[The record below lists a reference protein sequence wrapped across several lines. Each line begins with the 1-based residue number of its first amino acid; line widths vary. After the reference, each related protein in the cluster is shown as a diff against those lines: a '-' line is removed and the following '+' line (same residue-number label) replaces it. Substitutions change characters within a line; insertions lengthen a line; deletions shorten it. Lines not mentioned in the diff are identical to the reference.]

1 MIFVMTSVI
10 TGDIIKSRKAINEDL
25 WLKPL
30 KTALSELTEDA
41 SFYDIYRG
49 DSFQL
54 ECSNETDSFRTAVYI
69 KAFLKTVKGLD
80 VRMSIGIG
88 NKQYQ
93 GISVSESNG
102 EAFVFSGE
110 TFEIL
115 KKKKQNLRLKTSNET
130 LNKEIN
136 LYFRLALIAMD
147 NWTTNSAEIVKLS
160 LEHPNMIQSE
170 LAEIIGISQDAVSKR
185 QKRAH
190 LDEILELDAMYRQK
204 IAQL

>member
-1 MIFVMTSVI
+1 MTSVI

-54 ECSNETDSFRTAVYI
+54 ECRNVTDSFRTAVYI

-88 NKQYQ
+88 DKKYQ
-93 GISVSESNG
+93 GNSVSESNG

-110 TFEIL
+110 TFEML
-115 KKKKQNLRLKTSNET
+115 KKKKQNLRLKTRNET

-147 NWTTNSAEIVKLS
+147 NWTSNSAEIVKLT

>member
-1 MIFVMTSVI
+1 MTSII
-10 TGDIIKSRKAINEDL
+10 TGDIIKSRKALSEES
-25 WLKPL
+25 WLNPL
-30 KTALSELTEDA
+30 KSALSKLASNA

-54 ECSNETDSFRTAVYI
+54 ECSNVKDSFRAAVFI
-69 KAFLKTVKGLD
+69 KAFLKSVKGLD

-88 NKQYQ
+88 TKDYQ
-93 GISVSESNG
+93 GNSVSESNG
-102 EAFVFSGE
+102 EAFIFSGE
-110 TFEIL
+110 TFETL
-115 KKKKQNLRLKTSNET
+115 KKEKQNLKLKTNNKV

-147 NWTTNSAEIVKLS
+147 NWTVNSAEIVKLS
-160 LEHPNMIQSE
+160 LEHPNMIQVK

-185 QKRAH
+185 QKRAY
-190 LDEILELDAMYRQK
+190 LDEILELDTLYRQK